1 MKTIEVVNIKCS
13 GCVNTIQ
20 KELEKLGAENISID
34 ISKGKISFENGNI
47 SAITQKLEDLGYPEK
62 NSEKAQSF
70 LKRAKSFLS
79 CGIGKFS
86 KK

>member
-1 MKTIEVVNIKCS
+1 MNTIEVVNIKCG
-13 GCVNTIQ
+13 GCANTIQ
-20 KELEKLGAENISID
+20 KELEKLGAENISVD
-34 ISKGKISFENGNI
+34 IENGKISFENGDI

-70 LKRAKSFLS
+70 LKKAKSFVS